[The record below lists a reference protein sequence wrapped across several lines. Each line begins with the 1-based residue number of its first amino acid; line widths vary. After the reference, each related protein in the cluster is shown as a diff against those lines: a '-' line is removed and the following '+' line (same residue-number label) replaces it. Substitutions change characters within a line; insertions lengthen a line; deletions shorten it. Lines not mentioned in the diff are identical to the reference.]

1 MFHFCEAPT
10 LLHLQKVGRSLHKLI
25 TIEDIARGLAM
36 QWEVEEFDD
45 HPKGV
50 TIMLRR
56 DWDPEFST
64 EASVLQAAIKN
75 VAEGSHIRYDLQ
87 HGRTFASVQGL
98 VSEDF
103 DPQGTAAQPL
113 SEEGSIDDEDSGWR
127 TYYSFQPNL
136 EQKVAKSRAMKILNK
151 MHLMPPVGEDVGLP

>member
-1 MFHFCEAPT
+1 MRRVPCIVWKESLFHFCEAPPT

-87 HGRTFASVQGL
+87 HGRTLLRSRGWLAKTSTLRVPLPSHCLKRVQ
-98 VSEDF
+98 STTR
-103 DPQGTAAQPL
+103 TAAGAHIIA
-113 SEEGSIDDEDSGWR
+113 S
-127 TYYSFQPNL
+127 
-136 EQKVAKSRAMKILNK
+136 SRISSRKLQSR
-151 MHLMPPVGEDVGLP
+151 GR